1 MKRLLLL
8 LGLAFVPAIL
18 VARPWR
24 HLIERLRQEGPQA
37 SVSDQPSGTLLF
49 VLPLPVALAA
59 LISMAR
65 GSALPLLGDLLGYG
79 LFLAGALLVRRGLS
93 RTQNEASRSPPFK
106 TLGGLLVGL
115 ATALTVWLGVGYD
128 PIVAAVFGTLAALG
142 CVLTYGLDLRQLPP
156 LSARPK
162 LSKQARKTLAEADKA
177 LGLLEEE
184 RRRIAQPELSE
195 RLRRITRL
203 AREILTHLRDNP
215 EDLPRARKF
224 LNVYLDGTQEVVA
237 GYARTH
243 RRVEA
248 PALDERFRRVLIT
261 VEGVLEEQQQRLLT
275 RDLDSL
281 DVQIE
286 VLLRQLEREGIR

>member
-18 VARPWR
+18 AARPWR
-24 HLIERLRQEGPQA
+24 RLIERLRQERPQA
-37 SVSDQPSGTLLF
+37 STPEQPSGALLF

-65 GSALPLLGDLLGYG
+65 GNALPLLGDLLGYG
-79 LFLAGALLVRRGLS
+79 LFLVGALLVRRGLS
-93 RTQNEASRSPPFK
+93 QTKDTASQLPPFT
-106 TLGGLLVGL
+106 TLGSLVVGI

-128 PIVAAVFGTLAALG
+128 PIVAATFGALAVLG
-142 CVLTYGLDLRQLPP
+142 CFLTYGFELRPFPSLAP
-156 LSARPK
+156 RPK
-162 LSKQARKTLAEADKA
+162 LSKQARKVLSEADKA

-184 RRRIAQPELSE
+184 RRHIAQPELSD
-195 RLRRITRL
+195 RLSRITRL

-215 EDLPRARKF
+215 DDLPRARKF

-261 VEGVLEEQQQRLLT
+261 VEGVLEEQQQRLLS
-275 RDLDSL
+275 RDLDNL